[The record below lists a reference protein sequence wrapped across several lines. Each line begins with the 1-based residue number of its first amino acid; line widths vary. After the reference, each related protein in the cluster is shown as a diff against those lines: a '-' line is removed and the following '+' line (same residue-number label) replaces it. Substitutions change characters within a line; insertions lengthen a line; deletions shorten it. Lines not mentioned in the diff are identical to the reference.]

1 MARVLL
7 DRAAMRVR
15 RAAIARSLRARAKG
29 VKLNKVF
36 NPKPILTA
44 IKERLRLVGELQQAQ
59 RHYLIDAFPAQHR
72 AAPGD

>member
-1 MARVLL
+1 M
-7 DRAAMRVR
+7 
-15 RAAIARSLRARAKG
+15 
-29 VKLNKVF
+29 NKTI

-44 IKERLRLVGELQQAQ
+44 IKERLRLGGELQQAQ